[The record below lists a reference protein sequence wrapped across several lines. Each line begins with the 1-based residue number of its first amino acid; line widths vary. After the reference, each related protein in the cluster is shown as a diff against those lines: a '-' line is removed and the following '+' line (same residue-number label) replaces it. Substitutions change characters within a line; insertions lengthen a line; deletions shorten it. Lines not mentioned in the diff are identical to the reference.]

1 MVMNRIFNISGLITH
16 FVLKP
21 KISVHIFFKEKRS
34 SSRGL
39 MLFTPKALPWPATL
53 MEMGGL
59 EKITPPI
66 FKVISGHFN
75 SENPC
80 THSRRCSS

>member
-1 MVMNRIFNISGLITH
+1 MVLNRIFNISGLVTH

-21 KISVHIFFKEKRS
+21 KISVHIFFKKKKS
-34 SSRGL
+34 SIRGL

-59 EKITPPI
+59 EKINAT
-66 FKVISGHFN
+66 HF
-75 SENPC
+75 
-80 THSRRCSS
+80 